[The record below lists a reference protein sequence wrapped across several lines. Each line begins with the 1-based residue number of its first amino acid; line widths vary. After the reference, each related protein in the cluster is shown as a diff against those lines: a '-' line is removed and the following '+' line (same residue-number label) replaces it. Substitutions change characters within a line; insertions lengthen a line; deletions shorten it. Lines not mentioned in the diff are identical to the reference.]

1 MSTKAKQ
8 SPATSTPATVSV
20 ESIAIPQDETSTAP
34 DTANI
39 KLMSLLEG
47 PLSKNA
53 LETVMDA
60 LKRHYGLP
68 SIPLLERAVKAASLA
83 ANANSAHGDM
93 RARMPIV
100 TEAVKDGK
108 ATKKDG
114 VFSVRDT
121 EGVTRDASKL
131 TPEQR
136 KTYNELVATVTAAK
150 RLGIL
155 AAKVK

>member
-1 MSTKAKQ
+1 
-8 SPATSTPATVSV
+8 
-20 ESIAIPQDETSTAP
+20 
-34 DTANI
+34 
-39 KLMSLLEG
+39 
-47 PLSKNA
+47 
-53 LETVMDA
+53 
-60 LKRHYGLP
+60 
-68 SIPLLERAVKAASLA
+68 
-83 ANANSAHGDM
+83 
-93 RARMPIV
+93 MPIV